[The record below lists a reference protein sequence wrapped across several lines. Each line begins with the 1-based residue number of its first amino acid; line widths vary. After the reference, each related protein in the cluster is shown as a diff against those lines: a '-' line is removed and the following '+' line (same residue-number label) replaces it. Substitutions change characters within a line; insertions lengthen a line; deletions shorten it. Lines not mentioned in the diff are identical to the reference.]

1 MKKFLLLI
9 ALIIS
14 GLGLNAQSV
23 GSSSIV
29 YYDGYSLKFTVTK
42 LDPAECKVVC
52 DTKPTTPVAVSIPS
66 SVTIEGSTFSVT
78 SIGNSAFYSCD
89 GLTSIEIPNSVTS
102 IGNSAFS
109 YSGLTSIEIP
119 NSVTSIGNEAFS
131 SCYGLESFVV
141 EGGNPNYD
149 SRNNCNAIIE
159 TQTNTLLYGCM
170 NTIIPNSVTSIGNS
184 AFYSCDGL
192 TSIEIPNSVTSI
204 GDRAFVYCSK
214 LTSIEIPNSVTS
226 IGNSAFSSCDGLESF
241 VVEGG
246 NPNYD
251 SRNNCNAII
260 ETQTNTLLYGCM
272 NTIIPNSV
280 TSIGDRAFSN
290 CFGLTSIEIPN
301 SVTSIGSKAFSYCS
315 NLVSIKCHAV
325 DVPVTATNAFNYCP
339 EDMTIQV
346 PEESV
351 ALYQAAEPWK
361 NYNVTEIH
369 LYQIGDYVVV
379 DYEGYSLRYT
389 IIKLEPAECEV
400 ICETEPTTEISI
412 TIPSSVE
419 IEGVVCNV
427 TKIGRDAFD
436 KCSSKLTSIEIP
448 NSVTSIGNS
457 AFYSCSKLTSIEI
470 PNSVTSI
477 DARAFSSC
485 IGLTS
490 IEIPNSVT
498 SIDARAFSSCNGLE
512 SIVVEGGNPNYDSR
526 NNCNA
531 IIETQTNTLLCGC
544 MNTVIPNS
552 VTTIG
557 DEAFYNCN
565 GLTSIEIP
573 NSVTSIKYMAFYSCN
588 GLTSIEISNSVT
600 SIGVMAFE
608 NCSKLISLLIPK
620 SVTSIANSAFRSCSS
635 LESIVVENGNT
646 VYDSRNDCNAIV
658 ETSTNTLYIGC
669 KNTVIPNTVA
679 SIGKYAFEGCDG
691 LTSIEIPNSITSIG
705 EYAFYN
711 CDYLTSIE
719 IPNSVTSI
727 GEEVFAFCSN
737 LEIIKCY
744 AVNVPTTHLK
754 AFFHCPSDMTIQV
767 PSQSLSLYQSAE
779 PWKNYNIVAG
789 FNSTINLTSNIE
801 EGGFVEGSGNYQD
814 GTEITVYAYVNPNY
828 GFLYW
833 SEDEEIVSYSPEY
846 TFTVS
851 NDRNLTANFAINHWI
866 PDYTIYPNTMAVV
879 GVVQIDGIEQ
889 NSSNIEIGA
898 FCGNE
903 LRGSNRLFY
912 ESKYDRYYLYLT
924 IYGKDDDE
932 ISFKIYDHTIESELK
947 LYYNETI
954 NFSINDNIGSSA
966 NPMIFNFTTEFL
978 HKRQLSSNW
987 NWYSTFVAVEGRN
1000 GFVMLT
1006 EGLGELG
1013 IQVKSQFAFS
1023 NYETG
1028 DWNGALKTV
1037 STGNMYMI
1045 KMSEPT
1051 ELGMSGIIVEPS
1063 EFPIVLNPNWK
1074 WIPYSVSVPMDV
1086 TTAFAEFT
1094 PHDGDIVKSQEGFTQ
1109 YYEGLGWS
1117 GSLNTMIPGEGYM
1130 YQNTSGE
1137 EKTLYYPTIGEAK
1150 GETKTN
1156 ITSENNY
1163 WKPEINKYPTNMSVI
1178 AVVDHSDELDF
1189 EVAAFSNGEC
1199 RGSARPIYIDGLD
1212 KNILFLTIY
1221 GEDNE
1226 TITFRYYDANSG
1238 EEYNISNRIIYSTDS
1253 TIGNVKEPYVINLI
1267 PANVNEITENEVCI
1281 YPNPVNTNSEIHLTT
1296 ECDRVEVYNSLGVK
1310 ISEHE
1315 NVDRIDGIEVSG
1327 VYIIKVVKEGVIKYN
1342 RIVVK

>member
-52 DTKPTTPVAVSIPS
+52 DTKPTTPGAVSIPS

-78 SIGNSAFYSCD
+78 SIGNSAFSYCS

-102 IGNSAFS
+102 IGNSAFFDC
-109 YSGLTSIEIP
+109 SGLTSIEIP
-119 NSVTSIGNEAFS
+119 NSVTSIGEIAFYYCS
-131 SCYGLESFVV
+131 SLERIVV
-141 EGGNPNYD
+141 ENGNTVYD

-170 NTIIPNSVTSIGNS
+170 NTIIPNSVTSIGND
-184 AFYSCDGL
+184 AFSYCYGL

-204 GDRAFVYCSK
+204 GNRVFY
-214 LTSIEIPNSVTS
+214 
-226 IGNSAFSSCDGLESF
+226 SCK
-241 VVEGG
+241 
-246 NPNYD
+246 
-251 SRNNCNAII
+251 
-260 ETQTNTLLYGCM
+260 
-272 NTIIPNSV
+272 
-280 TSIGDRAFSN
+280 
-290 CFGLTSIEIPN
+290 GLTSIEIPN
-301 SVTSIGSKAFSYCS
+301 SVTSIGERAFYYCS
-315 NLVSIKCHAV
+315 HLRSIKCHAV
-325 DVPVTATNAFNYCP
+325 DVPVTATNAFNNCP

-400 ICETEPTTEISI
+400 ICETKPTTKVSI

-419 IEGVVCNV
+419 MEGVVCNV
-427 TKIGRDAFD
+427 TKIGNDAFRY
-436 KCSSKLTSIEIP
+436 CSKLTSIEIP

-457 AFYSCSKLTSIEI
+457 AFDNCSTLTSIEI

-477 DARAFSSC
+477 GNFAFYSC
-485 IGLTS
+485 SGLTS

-498 SIDARAFSSCNGLE
+498 SIGNSAFRSCDGLE
-512 SIVVEGGNPNYDSR
+512 SFVVEGGNPNYDSR

-531 IIETQTNTLLCGC
+531 IIETQTNTLLYGC
-544 MNTVIPNS
+544 MNTIIPNS
-552 VTTIG
+552 VTSIG
-557 DEAFYNCN
+557 NYAFYSCDGLTSIEIPNGVTSIGYYAFAFCN

-573 NSVTSIKYMAFYSCN
+573 NSVTSIGNFAFGYCSK
-588 GLTSIEISNSVT
+588 LTSIEIPNSVT
-600 SIGVMAFE
+600 SIGNFAFS
-608 NCSKLISLLIPK
+608 NC
-620 SVTSIANSAFRSCSS
+620 F
-635 LESIVVENGNT
+635 
-646 VYDSRNDCNAIV
+646 
-658 ETSTNTLYIGC
+658 
-669 KNTVIPNTVA
+669 
-679 SIGKYAFEGCDG
+679 G
-691 LTSIEIPNSITSIG
+691 LTSIEIPNSVTSIG
-705 EYAFYN
+705 NEAFSY
-711 CDYLTSIE
+711 CSKLTSIE

-727 GEEVFAFCSN
+727 GESAFIRCSH
-737 LEIIKCY
+737 LRSIKCH
-744 AVNVPTTHLK
+744 AVEVPVTAIN
-754 AFFHCPSDMTIQV
+754 AFNYCPEDMTIQV
-767 PSQSLSLYQSAE
+767 PEGSVASYQAAE

-789 FNSTINLTSNIE
+789 FNSIINLTSNIE
-801 EGGFVEGSGNYQD
+801 EGGFVEGGGNYQD

-851 NDRNLTANFAINHWI
+851 NDRNLVANFAINHWI

-954 NFSINDNIGSSA
+954 NFSIDDNIGSSA

-1028 DWNGALKTV
+1028 DWSGGLNTV

-1051 ELGMSGIIVEPS
+1051 ELSMSGIIVEPS

-1086 TTAFAEFT
+1086 TTAFAGFT

-1117 GSLNTMIPGEGYM
+1117 GSLNTMTPGEGYM

-1137 EKTLYYPTIGEAK
+1137 EKTLYYPTTGEAK

-1163 WKPEINKYPTNMSVI
+1163 WKPEVSKYPTNMSVI
-1178 AVVDHSDELDF
+1178 AVVDHSDEYDF

-1226 TITFRYYDANSG
+1226 TITFRYYDTTSG
-1238 EEYNISNRIIYSTDS
+1238 EEYNISNSIIYSTDS
-1253 TIGNVKEPYVINLI
+1253 IIGSVKEPYVINLI
-1267 PANVNEITENEVCI
+1267 PANVNEITEKEVCI
-1281 YPNPVNTNSEIHLTT
+1281 YPNPVNANSEIHLAT
-1296 ECDRVEVYNSLGVK
+1296 ECDKVEIYNTLGVK
-1310 ISEHE
+1310 IAEYE
-1315 NVDRIDGIEVSG
+1315 NINSIEGIETSG
-1327 VYIIKVVKEGVIKYN
+1327 VYLIKIINEGAIKYD
-1342 RIVVK
+1342 RIIVR

>member
-52 DTKPTTPVAVSIPS
+52 DTEPTTPVAVSIPS

-78 SIGNSAFYSCD
+78 SIGY
-89 GLTSIEIPNSVTS
+89 
-102 IGNSAFS
+102 SAFS
-109 YSGLTSIEIP
+109 SCSGLTSIEIP
-119 NSVTSIGNEAFS
+119 NSVTSIGKE
-131 SCYGLESFVV
+131 
-141 EGGNPNYD
+141 
-149 SRNNCNAIIE
+149 
-159 TQTNTLLYGCM
+159 
-170 NTIIPNSVTSIGNS
+170 
-184 AFYSCDGL
+184 AFYSCSHL
-192 TSIEIPNSVTSI
+192 
-204 GDRAFVYCSK
+204 R
-214 LTSIEIPNSVTS
+214 
-226 IGNSAFSSCDGLESF
+226 
-241 VVEGG
+241 
-246 NPNYD
+246 
-251 SRNNCNAII
+251 
-260 ETQTNTLLYGCM
+260 
-272 NTIIPNSV
+272 
-280 TSIGDRAFSN
+280 
-290 CFGLTSIEIPN
+290 
-301 SVTSIGSKAFSYCS
+301 
-315 NLVSIKCHAV
+315 SIKCHAV
-325 DVPVTATNAFNYCP
+325 DVPVTATDAFDNCP

-351 ALYQAAEPWK
+351 ALYQAVEPWK

-400 ICETEPTTEISI
+400 ICETKPTTKVSI

-419 IEGVVCNV
+419 MEGVVCNV
-427 TKIGRDAFD
+427 TKIGNAAFYY
-436 KCSSKLTSIEIP
+436 CLSLTSIEIP
-448 NSVTSIGNS
+448 NSVTSIGNG
-457 AFYSCSKLTSIEI
+457 AFYSCS
-470 PNSVTSI
+470 
-477 DARAFSSC
+477 
-485 IGLTS
+485 GLTS

-498 SIDARAFSSCNGLE
+498 SIENLAFYSCSGLTSIEIPNSVTFIATSAFSSCDGLE
-512 SIVVEGGNPNYDSR
+512 SFVVEGGNPNYDSR

-531 IIETQTNTLLCGC
+531 IIETSTNTLHSGC
-544 MNTVIPNS
+544 KNTIIPNS
-552 VTTIG
+552 VTSIG
-557 DEAFYNCN
+557 EYAFESCID
-565 GLTSIEIP
+565 LTSIEIP
-573 NSVTSIKYMAFYSCN
+573 NSVTSIGNSAFSNCLLTSIEIPNSVTSIGYRAFYYCN
-588 GLTSIEISNSVT
+588 GLTSIEIPSSVT
-600 SIGVMAFE
+600 SIGKEAFGW
-608 NCSKLISLLIPK
+608 CS
-620 SVTSIANSAFRSCSS
+620 N
-635 LESIVVENGNT
+635 LESIVVESGNT
-646 VYDSRNDCNAIV
+646 VYDSRDNCNAII
-658 ETSTNTLYIGC
+658 ETQTNTLLYGC
-669 KNTVIPNTVA
+669 MNTI
-679 SIGKYAFEGCDG
+679 
-691 LTSIEIPNSITSIG
+691 IPNSVTSIG
-705 EYAFYN
+705 NSAFYN
-711 CDYLTSIE
+711 CDGLTSIE

-727 GEEVFAFCSN
+727 GERAFAFCDGLTSI
-737 LEIIKCY
+737 EIPNSVTSIGNYAFESCSGLTSIEIPNSVTSIGRIAFLSCSHLRSIKCH
-744 AVNVPTTHLK
+744 AVEVPVTATD
-754 AFFHCPSDMTIQV
+754 AFYYCPEDMTIQV
-767 PSQSLSLYQSAE
+767 PEESVALYQAAE

-954 NFSINDNIGSSA
+954 NFNINDNIGSSA

-1037 STGNMYMI
+1037 STENMYMI

-1051 ELGMSGIIVEPS
+1051 ELSMSGIIVEPS

-1137 EKTLYYPTIGEAK
+1137 EKTLYYPTTGEAK
-1150 GETKTN
+1150 GEIKTN

-1163 WKPEINKYPTNMSVI
+1163 WKPEVSKYPTNMSVI

>member
-1 MKKFLLLI
+1 MRKFLLLI

-52 DTKPTTPVAVSIPS
+52 DTKPTTPSAVSIPS

-78 SIGNSAFYSCD
+78 SIGNSAFSYCSK
-89 GLTSIEIPNSVTS
+89 LTSIEIPNSVTS
-102 IGNSAFS
+102 IGNSAFDFC
-109 YSGLTSIEIP
+109 SGLTSIEIP
-119 NSVTSIGNEAFS
+119 NSVTSIGESAFLWCS
-131 SCYGLESFVV
+131 SLERIVV
-141 EGGNPNYD
+141 ENGNTVYD
-149 SRNNCNAIIE
+149 SRDNCNAIIE

-170 NTIIPNSVTSIGNS
+170 NTIIPNSVTSIGYY
-184 AFYSCDGL
+184 AFYDCDG
-192 TSIEIPNSVTSI
+192 
-204 GDRAFVYCSK
+204 
-214 LTSIEIPNSVTS
+214 
-226 IGNSAFSSCDGLESF
+226 
-241 VVEGG
+241 
-246 NPNYD
+246 
-251 SRNNCNAII
+251 
-260 ETQTNTLLYGCM
+260 
-272 NTIIPNSV
+272 
-280 TSIGDRAFSN
+280 
-290 CFGLTSIEIPN
+290 
-301 SVTSIGSKAFSYCS
+301 
-315 NLVSIKCHAV
+315 
-325 DVPVTATNAFNYCP
+325 
-339 EDMTIQV
+339 
-346 PEESV
+346 
-351 ALYQAAEPWK
+351 
-361 NYNVTEIH
+361 
-369 LYQIGDYVVV
+369 
-379 DYEGYSLRYT
+379 
-389 IIKLEPAECEV
+389 
-400 ICETEPTTEISI
+400 
-412 TIPSSVE
+412 
-419 IEGVVCNV
+419 
-427 TKIGRDAFD
+427 
-436 KCSSKLTSIEIP
+436 LTSIEIP

-457 AFYSCSKLTSIEI
+457 AFYYCS
-470 PNSVTSI
+470 
-477 DARAFSSC
+477 
-485 IGLTS
+485 G
-490 IEIPNSVT
+490 
-498 SIDARAFSSCNGLE
+498 
-512 SIVVEGGNPNYDSR
+512 
-526 NNCNA
+526 
-531 IIETQTNTLLCGC
+531 
-544 MNTVIPNS
+544 
-552 VTTIG
+552 
-557 DEAFYNCN
+557 
-565 GLTSIEIP
+565 
-573 NSVTSIKYMAFYSCN
+573 
-588 GLTSIEISNSVT
+588 
-600 SIGVMAFE
+600 
-608 NCSKLISLLIPK
+608 
-620 SVTSIANSAFRSCSS
+620 
-635 LESIVVENGNT
+635 
-646 VYDSRNDCNAIV
+646 
-658 ETSTNTLYIGC
+658 
-669 KNTVIPNTVA
+669 
-679 SIGKYAFEGCDG
+679 
-691 LTSIEIPNSITSIG
+691 
-705 EYAFYN
+705 
-711 CDYLTSIE
+711 LTSIE

-727 GEEVFAFCSN
+727 GEGAFSWCSH
-737 LEIIKCY
+737 LRSIKCR
-744 AVNVPTTHLK
+744 AVDVPVTAIN
-754 AFFHCPSDMTIQV
+754 AFNNCPEDMTIQV
-767 PSQSLSLYQSAE
+767 PEESVALYQSAE

-801 EGGFVEGSGNYQD
+801 EGGFVEGGGNYQD

-954 NFSINDNIGSSA
+954 NFSINDNIGSST

-1028 DWNGALKTV
+1028 DWSGGLNTV

-1051 ELGMSGIIVEPS
+1051 ELSMSGIIVEPS

-1086 TTAFAEFT
+1086 TTAFAGFT

-1117 GSLNTMIPGEGYM
+1117 GSLNTMTPGEGYM

-1137 EKTLYYPTIGEAK
+1137 EKTLYYPTTGEAK
-1150 GETKTN
+1150 GVIKTN

>member
-52 DTKPTTPVAVSIPS
+52 DTKPTTPGAVSIPS

-78 SIGNSAFYSCD
+78 SIGNSAFSYCS

-102 IGNSAFS
+102 IGNSAFFDC
-109 YSGLTSIEIP
+109 SGLTSIEIP
-119 NSVTSIGNEAFS
+119 NSVTSIGEIAFYSCS
-131 SCYGLESFVV
+131 SLERIVV
-141 EGGNPNYD
+141 ENGNTVYD

-170 NTIIPNSVTSIGNS
+170 NTIIPNSVTSIGND
-184 AFYSCDGL
+184 AFSYCYGL

-204 GDRAFVYCSK
+204 GNRVFY
-214 LTSIEIPNSVTS
+214 
-226 IGNSAFSSCDGLESF
+226 SCK
-241 VVEGG
+241 
-246 NPNYD
+246 
-251 SRNNCNAII
+251 
-260 ETQTNTLLYGCM
+260 
-272 NTIIPNSV
+272 
-280 TSIGDRAFSN
+280 
-290 CFGLTSIEIPN
+290 GLTSIEIPN
-301 SVTSIGSKAFSYCS
+301 SVTSIGESAFLWCS
-315 NLVSIKCHAV
+315 HLRSIKCHAV
-325 DVPVTATNAFNYCP
+325 DVPVTATNAFNNCP

-400 ICETEPTTEISI
+400 ICETKPTTKVSI

-419 IEGVVCNV
+419 IEGVECSV
-427 TKIGRDAFD
+427 TKIGNDAF
-436 KCSSKLTSIEIP
+436 KYCSTLSIEIPNSVTSIGNYAFFNCSGLTSIEIPNSVTSIGNSAFSNCFLTSIEIP

-457 AFYSCSKLTSIEI
+457 AFYYC
-470 PNSVTSI
+470 N
-477 DARAFSSC
+477 
-485 IGLTS
+485 GLTS
-490 IEIPNSVT
+490 IEIPSSVT
-498 SIDARAFSSCNGLE
+498 SIGNEAFSSCSNLE
-512 SIVVEGGNPNYDSR
+512 SIVVESGNTVYDSR

-531 IIETQTNTLLCGC
+531 IIETSTNTLHSGC
-544 MNTVIPNS
+544 KNTI
-552 VTTIG
+552 
-557 DEAFYNCN
+557 
-565 GLTSIEIP
+565 IP
-573 NSVTSIKYMAFYSCN
+573 NSVTSI
-588 GLTSIEISNSVT
+588 GD
-600 SIGVMAFE
+600 
-608 NCSKLISLLIPK
+608 
-620 SVTSIANSAFRSCSS
+620 R
-635 LESIVVENGNT
+635 
-646 VYDSRNDCNAIV
+646 
-658 ETSTNTLYIGC
+658 
-669 KNTVIPNTVA
+669 
-679 SIGKYAFEGCDG
+679 
-691 LTSIEIPNSITSIG
+691 
-705 EYAFYN
+705 AFYN

-727 GEEVFAFCSN
+727 GERAFYSCSSLERIVVENGNTVYDSRDNCNAIIETQTNTLLYGCMNTIIPNSVTSIGNEAFYNCDYLTSIEIPNSVTSIGNYAFYSCSGLTSIEIPNSVTSIGRSAFIYCSKLTSIEISNSVTSIKDYAFAYCFGLTSIEIPNSVTSIGENAFISCSGLTSIEIPNSVTSIGNNAFSYCSN
-737 LEIIKCY
+737 LTSVKCH
-744 AVNVPTTHLK
+744 AENVPTTK
-754 AFFHCPSDMTIQV
+754 ITAFNNCPEDMTIQV
-767 PSQSLSLYQSAE
+767 PEESVALYQVAE

-966 NPMIFNFTTEFL
+966 IPMIFNFTTEFL

-1028 DWNGALKTV
+1028 DWSGGLNTV

-1045 KMSEPT
+1045 KMSEPI

-1063 EFPIVLNPNWK
+1063 EFPIVLSRNWK
-1074 WIPYSVSVPMDV
+1074 WIPYPVSVPMDV

-1117 GSLNTMIPGEGYM
+1117 GSLNTMTPGEGYM

-1137 EKTLYYPTIGEAK
+1137 EKTLYYPTTGEAK

-1163 WKPEINKYPTNMSVI
+1163 WKPEVSKYPTNMSVI
-1178 AVVDHSDELDF
+1178 AVVDHSDEYDF

>member
-42 LDPAECKVVC
+42 LDPAECEVVC

-78 SIGNSAFYSCD
+78 SIGNSAFSYCSK
-89 GLTSIEIPNSVTS
+89 LTSIEIPNSVTS

-109 YSGLTSIEIP
+109 YCYGLTSIEIP
-119 NSVTSIGNEAFS
+119 NSVTSIGNYAFDHCS
-131 SCYGLESFVV
+131 TLTSIEIPNSVTSIGYDAFRSCDGLESFVV
-141 EGGNPNYD
+141 EGGNPNFD

-170 NTIIPNSVTSIGNS
+170 NTIIPNSVTSIGND

-204 GDRAFVYCSK
+204 GNEAFSYCNG

-226 IGNSAFSSCDGLESF
+226 IGN
-241 VVEGG
+241 
-246 NPNYD
+246 
-251 SRNNCNAII
+251 
-260 ETQTNTLLYGCM
+260 
-272 NTIIPNSV
+272 
-280 TSIGDRAFSN
+280 
-290 CFGLTSIEIPN
+290 
-301 SVTSIGSKAFSYCS
+301 KAFLSCS
-315 NLVSIKCHAV
+315 HLRSIKCHAV
-325 DVPVTATNAFNYCP
+325 DVPVTATDAFNNCP

-419 IEGVVCNV
+419 MEGVVCNV
-427 TKIGRDAFD
+427 TKIGNEAFRY
-436 KCSSKLTSIEIP
+436 CSKLTSIEIP
-448 NSVTSIGNS
+448 NSVTSIGNK
-457 AFYSCSKLTSIEI
+457 AFYSCSGLTSIEIPNSVTSIGNDAFYDCDGLTSIEIPNSVTSIGISAFLLCSKLTSIEI

-477 DARAFSSC
+477 
-485 IGLTS
+485 
-490 IEIPNSVT
+490 
-498 SIDARAFSSCNGLE
+498 
-512 SIVVEGGNPNYDSR
+512 GN
-526 NNCNA
+526 
-531 IIETQTNTLLCGC
+531 
-544 MNTVIPNS
+544 
-552 VTTIG
+552 
-557 DEAFYNCN
+557 EAFY
-565 GLTSIEIP
+565 
-573 NSVTSIKYMAFYSCN
+573 Y
-588 GLTSIEISNSVT
+588 
-600 SIGVMAFE
+600 
-608 NCSKLISLLIPK
+608 CS
-620 SVTSIANSAFRSCSS
+620 
-635 LESIVVENGNT
+635 G
-646 VYDSRNDCNAIV
+646 
-658 ETSTNTLYIGC
+658 
-669 KNTVIPNTVA
+669 
-679 SIGKYAFEGCDG
+679 
-691 LTSIEIPNSITSIG
+691 
-705 EYAFYN
+705 
-711 CDYLTSIE
+711 LTSIE

-727 GEEVFAFCSN
+727 GESAFIRCSH
-737 LEIIKCY
+737 LRSIKCH
-744 AVNVPTTHLK
+744 AVDVPVTAIN
-754 AFFHCPSDMTIQV
+754 AFNNCPEDMTIQV
-767 PSQSLSLYQSAE
+767 PEESVALYQAAE

-1037 STGNMYMI
+1037 STENMYMI

-1051 ELGMSGIIVEPS
+1051 ELSMSGIIVEPS

-1117 GSLNTMIPGEGYM
+1117 GSLNTMTPGEGYM

-1137 EKTLYYPTIGEAK
+1137 EKTLYYPTTGEAK

-1163 WKPEINKYPTNMSVI
+1163 WKPEVSKYPTNMSVI
-1178 AVVDHSDELDF
+1178 AVVDHSDEYDF

-1199 RGSARPIYIDGLD
+1199 RGSARPIYIDGID

-1221 GEDNE
+1221 GEYNE
-1226 TITFRYYDANSG
+1226 TITFKYYDTTSG
-1238 EEYNISNRIIYSTDS
+1238 EEYNISNSIIYSTDS
-1253 TIGNVKEPYVINLI
+1253 IIGSVKEPYVINLI
-1267 PANVNEITENEVCI
+1267 PTNVNEITEKEVCI
-1281 YPNPVNTNSEIHLTT
+1281 YPNPVNANSDIHLAT
-1296 ECDRVEVYNSLGVK
+1296 ECDKVEIYNTLGVK
-1310 ISEHE
+1310 IAEYE
-1315 NVDRIDGIEVSG
+1315 NINSIEGIETSG
-1327 VYIIKVVKEGVIKYN
+1327 VYLIKIINEGAIKYD
-1342 RIVVK
+1342 RIIVR

>member
-1 MKKFLLLI
+1 MRKFLLLI

-52 DTKPTTPVAVSIPS
+52 DTKPTTPGAVSIPS

-78 SIGNSAFYSCD
+78 SIGNSAFSYCS

-102 IGNSAFS
+102 IGNSAFFDC
-109 YSGLTSIEIP
+109 SGLTSIEIP
-119 NSVTSIGNEAFS
+119 NSVTSIGEIAFYYCS
-131 SCYGLESFVV
+131 SLERIVV
-141 EGGNPNYD
+141 ENGNTVYD

-184 AFYSCDGL
+184 AFS
-192 TSIEIPNSVTSI
+192 N
-204 GDRAFVYCSK
+204 CSG

-226 IGNSAFSSCDGLESF
+226 IGNSAFSNCSGLTSIEIPNSVTSIGSNAFSWSGLTSIEIPNSVTSIGNEAFSPCVGLENF

-280 TSIGDRAFSN
+280 TSIGDRAFYS
-290 CFGLTSIEIPN
+290 CSGLTSIEIPN
-301 SVTSIGSKAFSYCS
+301 SVTSIGDWAFIFC
-315 NLVSIKCHAV
+315 
-325 DVPVTATNAFNYCP
+325 
-339 EDMTIQV
+339 
-346 PEESV
+346 
-351 ALYQAAEPWK
+351 
-361 NYNVTEIH
+361 
-369 LYQIGDYVVV
+369 
-379 DYEGYSLRYT
+379 
-389 IIKLEPAECEV
+389 
-400 ICETEPTTEISI
+400 
-412 TIPSSVE
+412 
-419 IEGVVCNV
+419 
-427 TKIGRDAFD
+427 
-436 KCSSKLTSIEIP
+436 SKLTSIEIP

-457 AFYSCSKLTSIEI
+457 AFSYCSKLTSIEI

-477 DARAFSSC
+477 GYLAFS
-485 IGLTS
+485 
-490 IEIPNSVT
+490 
-498 SIDARAFSSCNGLE
+498 
-512 SIVVEGGNPNYDSR
+512 
-526 NNCNA
+526 NCF
-531 IIETQTNTLLCGC
+531 G
-544 MNTVIPNS
+544 
-552 VTTIG
+552 
-557 DEAFYNCN
+557 
-565 GLTSIEIP
+565 
-573 NSVTSIKYMAFYSCN
+573 
-588 GLTSIEISNSVT
+588 
-600 SIGVMAFE
+600 
-608 NCSKLISLLIPK
+608 
-620 SVTSIANSAFRSCSS
+620 
-635 LESIVVENGNT
+635 
-646 VYDSRNDCNAIV
+646 
-658 ETSTNTLYIGC
+658 
-669 KNTVIPNTVA
+669 
-679 SIGKYAFEGCDG
+679 
-691 LTSIEIPNSITSIG
+691 
-705 EYAFYN
+705 
-711 CDYLTSIE
+711 LTSIE

-727 GEEVFAFCSN
+727 GESAFHSCSH
-737 LEIIKCY
+737 LRSIKCH
-744 AVNVPTTHLK
+744 AVDVPVTAIT
-754 AFFHCPSDMTIQV
+754 AFNNCPEDMTIQV
-767 PSQSLSLYQSAE
+767 PEESVALYQAAE

-1037 STGNMYMI
+1037 STENMYMI

-1051 ELGMSGIIVEPS
+1051 ELSMSGIIVEPS

-1086 TTAFAEFT
+1086 TTAFAGFT

-1117 GSLNTMIPGEGYM
+1117 GSLNTMTPGEGYM

-1137 EKTLYYPTIGEAK
+1137 EKTLYYPTTGEAK

-1163 WKPEINKYPTNMSVI
+1163 WKPEVSKYPTNMSVI

-1199 RGSARPIYIDGLD
+1199 RGSARPIYIDGID

-1226 TITFRYYDANSG
+1226 TITFKYYDTTTG
-1238 EEYNISNRIIYSTDS
+1238 EEYNISNSIIYSTDS
-1253 TIGNVKEPYVINLI
+1253 IIGSVKEPYVINLI
-1267 PANVNEITENEVCI
+1267 PANVNEITEKEVCI
-1281 YPNPVNTNSEIHLTT
+1281 YPNPVNANSEIHLAT
-1296 ECDRVEVYNSLGVK
+1296 ECDKVEIYNTLGVK
-1310 ISEHE
+1310 IAEYE
-1315 NVDRIDGIEVSG
+1315 NINSIEGIETSG
-1327 VYIIKVVKEGVIKYN
+1327 VYLIKIINEGAIKYD
-1342 RIVVK
+1342 RIIVR

>member
-52 DTKPTTPVAVSIPS
+52 DTKPTTPGAVSIPS

-78 SIGNSAFYSCD
+78 SIGN
-89 GLTSIEIPNSVTS
+89 E
-102 IGNSAFS
+102 
-109 YSGLTSIEIP
+109 
-119 NSVTSIGNEAFS
+119 
-131 SCYGLESFVV
+131 
-141 EGGNPNYD
+141 
-149 SRNNCNAIIE
+149 
-159 TQTNTLLYGCM
+159 
-170 NTIIPNSVTSIGNS
+170 
-184 AFYSCDGL
+184 
-192 TSIEIPNSVTSI
+192 
-204 GDRAFVYCSK
+204 
-214 LTSIEIPNSVTS
+214 
-226 IGNSAFSSCDGLESF
+226 AFSSCDGLESF

-280 TSIGDRAFSN
+280 TSIGNYAFYN
-290 CFGLTSIEIPN
+290 CDGLTSIEIPN
-301 SVTSIGSKAFSYCS
+301 SVTSIGNEAFSSCS
-315 NLVSIKCHAV
+315 HLRSIKCHAV
-325 DVPVTATNAFNYCP
+325 DVPVTATNAFNNCP

-369 LYQIGDYVVV
+369 LYQIGDYVVM

-400 ICETEPTTEISI
+400 ICETKPTTEISI

-427 TKIGRDAFD
+427 TKIGNDAFEY
-436 KCSSKLTSIEIP
+436 CSKLTSIEIP
-448 NSVTSIGNS
+448 NSVTSIGHS
-457 AFYSCSKLTSIEI
+457 AFYAC
-470 PNSVTSI
+470 
-477 DARAFSSC
+477 D
-485 IGLTS
+485 GLTS

-498 SIDARAFSSCNGLE
+498 SIGNEAFYSCDYLTSIEIPNSVTSIGYAAFSYCSGLTSIEIPNSVTSIGISAFSYCSGLTSIEIPNSVTSIGIYAFRSCDGLE
-512 SIVVEGGNPNYDSR
+512 SFVVEGGNPNYDSR

-531 IIETQTNTLLCGC
+531 IIETQTNTLLYGC
-544 MNTVIPNS
+544 MNTIIPNS
-552 VTTIG
+552 VTSIG
-557 DEAFYNCN
+557 NDAFYSCD

-573 NSVTSIKYMAFYSCN
+573 NSVTSI
-588 GLTSIEISNSVT
+588 G
-600 SIGVMAFE
+600 
-608 NCSKLISLLIPK
+608 
-620 SVTSIANSAFRSCSS
+620 NSAFSYCS
-635 LESIVVENGNT
+635 G
-646 VYDSRNDCNAIV
+646 
-658 ETSTNTLYIGC
+658 
-669 KNTVIPNTVA
+669 
-679 SIGKYAFEGCDG
+679 
-691 LTSIEIPNSITSIG
+691 
-705 EYAFYN
+705 
-711 CDYLTSIE
+711 LTSIE

-727 GEEVFAFCSN
+727 GESAFYSCSS
-737 LEIIKCY
+737 LERIVVENGNTIYDSRDNCNAIIETQTNTLLYGCMNTIIPNSVTSIGDRAFYYCSKLTSIEIPNSVTSIGNSAFSNCSGLTSIEIPNSVTSIGNYAFSNCKGLTSIEIPNSVTSIGDWAFYDCDGLTSIEIPNSVTSIGDWAFYSCSHLRSIKCH
-744 AVNVPTTHLK
+744 AVEVPETDTD
-754 AFFHCPSDMTIQV
+754 AFNYCPEDMTIQV
-767 PSQSLSLYQSAE
+767 PEESVASYQAAQ

-801 EGGFVEGSGNYQD
+801 EGGFVEGGGNYQD

-833 SEDEEIVSYSPEY
+833 SENEEIVSYSPEY

-954 NFSINDNIGSSA
+954 NFSINDNIG
-966 NPMIFNFTTEFL
+966 NVGDPKIFNFTTEFL

-1023 NYETG
+1023 NYSAG
-1028 DWNGALKTV
+1028 DWSGGLKTV
-1037 STGNMYMI
+1037 STENMYMI

-1137 EKTLYYPTIGEAK
+1137 EKTLYYPSTNEAK
-1150 GETKTN
+1150 GVIKTN
-1156 ITSENNY
+1156 ITSDNNY
-1163 WKPEINKYPTNMSVI
+1163 WKPEVSKYPTNMSVI

-1199 RGSARPIYIDGLD
+1199 RGSAKPIYIDGLD

-1267 PANVNEITENEVCI
+1267 PANVNEITENAVCI

>member
-52 DTKPTTPVAVSIPS
+52 DTEPTTPVAVSIPS
-66 SVTIEGSTFSVT
+66 SVTIEGGTFSVTSIGNEAFYYCNGLTSIEIPNSVT
-78 SIGNSAFYSCD
+78 SIGNSAFYYCN

-109 YSGLTSIEIP
+109 FCNGLTSIEIP

-170 NTIIPNSVTSIGNS
+170 NTTIPNSVTSIGNS
-184 AFYSCDGL
+184 AFYSCYG
-192 TSIEIPNSVTSI
+192 
-204 GDRAFVYCSK
+204 

-226 IGNSAFSSCDGLESF
+226 IGNSAFSFCNGLTSIEIPNSVTSIGESAF
-241 VVEGG
+241 IYCSSLERIVVENG
-246 NPNYD
+246 NTVYD
-251 SRNNCNAII
+251 SRYNCNAII

-280 TSIGDRAFSN
+280 TSIGNRAFNFCS
-290 CFGLTSIEIPN
+290 GLTSIEIPN
-301 SVTSIGSKAFSYCS
+301 SVTSIGESAFYYCS
-315 NLVSIKCHAV
+315 HLRSIKCHAV
-325 DVPVTATNAFNYCP
+325 DVPVTATDAFNNCP

-400 ICETEPTTEISI
+400 ICETKPTTKVSI
-412 TIPSSVE
+412 TIPSSVD

-427 TKIGRDAFD
+427 TKIGNEAFYNCNYLTSIEIPNSVTSIGNYAFYS
-436 KCSSKLTSIEIP
+436 CSGLTSIEIP

-457 AFYSCSKLTSIEI
+457 AFIYCSK
-470 PNSVTSI
+470 
-477 DARAFSSC
+477 
-485 IGLTS
+485 
-490 IEIPNSVT
+490 
-498 SIDARAFSSCNGLE
+498 
-512 SIVVEGGNPNYDSR
+512 
-526 NNCNA
+526 
-531 IIETQTNTLLCGC
+531 
-544 MNTVIPNS
+544 
-552 VTTIG
+552 
-557 DEAFYNCN
+557 
-565 GLTSIEIP
+565 
-573 NSVTSIKYMAFYSCN
+573 
-588 GLTSIEISNSVT
+588 LTSIEISNSVT
-600 SIGVMAFE
+600 SI
-608 NCSKLISLLIPK
+608 K
-620 SVTSIANSAFRSCSS
+620 
-635 LESIVVENGNT
+635 
-646 VYDSRNDCNAIV
+646 D
-658 ETSTNTLYIGC
+658 
-669 KNTVIPNTVA
+669 
-679 SIGKYAFEGCDG
+679 YAFAYCFG
-691 LTSIEIPNSITSIG
+691 
-705 EYAFYN
+705 
-711 CDYLTSIE
+711 LTSIE

-727 GEEVFAFCSN
+727 GESAFLSCSH
-737 LEIIKCY
+737 LRSIKCH
-744 AVNVPTTHLK
+744 AVDVPVTATD
-754 AFFHCPSDMTIQV
+754 AFNNCPEDMTIQV
-767 PSQSLSLYQSAE
+767 PEESVASYQAAE

-954 NFSINDNIGSSA
+954 NFSINDNIGSST

-1037 STGNMYMI
+1037 STENMYMI

-1051 ELGMSGIIVEPS
+1051 ELSMSGIIVEPS

-1074 WIPYSVSVPMDV
+1074 WIPYPVSVPMDV
-1086 TTAFAEFT
+1086 TTAFAGFT

-1109 YYEGLGWS
+1109 YYEGIGWS

-1130 YQNTSGE
+1130 YQNTFGE
-1137 EKTLYYPTIGEAK
+1137 EKTLYYPSTNEAK
-1150 GETKTN
+1150 GVIKTN
-1156 ITSENNY
+1156 ITSDNNY

-1178 AVVDHSDELDF
+1178 AVVDHSDEYDF

-1199 RGSARPIYIDGLD
+1199 RGSARPIYIDGID

-1226 TITFRYYDANSG
+1226 TITFKYYDTTCG
-1238 EEYNISNRIIYSTDS
+1238 EEYNISNSIIYSTDS
-1253 TIGNVKEPYVINLI
+1253 IIGSVKEPYVINLI
-1267 PANVNEITENEVCI
+1267 PANVNEITEKEVCI
-1281 YPNPVNTNSEIHLTT
+1281 YPNPVNANSEIHLTT

>member
-1 MKKFLLLI
+1 MRKFLLLI

-52 DTKPTTPVAVSIPS
+52 DTKPTTPSAVSIPS

-78 SIGNSAFYSCD
+78 SIGESAFYSCS

-102 IGNSAFS
+102 IGNKAFS

-119 NSVTSIGNEAFS
+119 NSVTSIGNE
-131 SCYGLESFVV
+131 
-141 EGGNPNYD
+141 
-149 SRNNCNAIIE
+149 
-159 TQTNTLLYGCM
+159 
-170 NTIIPNSVTSIGNS
+170 
-184 AFYSCDGL
+184 
-192 TSIEIPNSVTSI
+192 
-204 GDRAFVYCSK
+204 
-214 LTSIEIPNSVTS
+214 
-226 IGNSAFSSCDGLESF
+226 AFSSCDGLESF

-280 TSIGDRAFSN
+280 TSIGDRAFSY

-301 SVTSIGSKAFSYCS
+301 SVTSIGNSAFYSCDGLTSIEIPNSVTSIGNEAFYGCDG
-315 NLVSIKCHAV
+315 LRSIKCHAV
-325 DVPVTATNAFNYCP
+325 DVPVTATDAFNNCP

-369 LYQIGDYVVV
+369 LYQIGDYVVM

-400 ICETEPTTEISI
+400 ICETKPTTEISI

-427 TKIGRDAFD
+427 TKIGNDAFEY
-436 KCSSKLTSIEIP
+436 CSKLTSIEIP
-448 NSVTSIGNS
+448 NSVTSIGN
-457 AFYSCSKLTSIEI
+457 
-470 PNSVTSI
+470 
-477 DARAFSSC
+477 
-485 IGLTS
+485 
-490 IEIPNSVT
+490 
-498 SIDARAFSSCNGLE
+498 
-512 SIVVEGGNPNYDSR
+512 
-526 NNCNA
+526 
-531 IIETQTNTLLCGC
+531 
-544 MNTVIPNS
+544 
-552 VTTIG
+552 
-557 DEAFYNCN
+557 
-565 GLTSIEIP
+565 
-573 NSVTSIKYMAFYSCN
+573 
-588 GLTSIEISNSVT
+588 
-600 SIGVMAFE
+600 
-608 NCSKLISLLIPK
+608 
-620 SVTSIANSAFRSCSS
+620 
-635 LESIVVENGNT
+635 
-646 VYDSRNDCNAIV
+646 
-658 ETSTNTLYIGC
+658 
-669 KNTVIPNTVA
+669 
-679 SIGKYAFEGCDG
+679 
-691 LTSIEIPNSITSIG
+691 
-705 EYAFYN
+705 YAFY
-711 CDYLTSIE
+711 Y
-719 IPNSVTSI
+719 
-727 GEEVFAFCSN
+727 CSH
-737 LEIIKCY
+737 LKSIKCH
-744 AVNVPTTHLK
+744 AVDVPVTAIN
-754 AFFHCPSDMTIQV
+754 AFNNCPEDMTIQV
-767 PSQSLSLYQSAE
+767 PEESVALYQAAQ
-779 PWKNYNIVAG
+779 PWNNFNIVAG

-851 NDRNLTANFAINHWI
+851 NDRNLVANFAINHWI

-954 NFSINDNIGSSA
+954 NFSINDNIGSST

-1028 DWNGALKTV
+1028 DWSGGLNTV

-1045 KMSEPT
+1045 KMSEST

-1063 EFPIVLNPNWK
+1063 EFPIVLSRNWK
-1074 WIPYSVSVPMDV
+1074 WIPYPVSVPMDV

-1117 GSLNTMIPGEGYM
+1117 GSLNTMTPGEGYM

-1137 EKTLYYPTIGEAK
+1137 EKTLYYPTTGEAK

-1163 WKPEINKYPTNMSVI
+1163 WKPEVSKYPTNMSVI